1 MLSVSVVLML
11 SPQEVILILSVDVE
25 LQWNVEV
32 GRHLHSCPVEES
44 VQEAARLW
52 GKKPVNI

>member
-1 MLSVSVVLML
+1 ML